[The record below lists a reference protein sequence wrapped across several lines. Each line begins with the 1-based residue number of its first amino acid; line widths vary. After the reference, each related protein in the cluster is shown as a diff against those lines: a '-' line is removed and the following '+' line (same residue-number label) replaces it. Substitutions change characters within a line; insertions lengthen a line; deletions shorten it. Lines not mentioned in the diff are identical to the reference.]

1 MAVKGLFVA
10 AAMAATAVAAPLVE
24 ERQNCA
30 SQWYAA
36 FLLLITETAQL
47 TSPQATMR
55 RTGLHRPDL
64 LRFGQRLHLWQQLVL
79 AVPSR
84 QRRPVV
90 VVVFVGP
97 AAPRHLADQQLV
109 DPPRHLGGRE
119 QQQQQHA
126 RHHGHAD
133 GLGHGHAQPGARRR
147 LDDGQLHGQPL

>member
-1 MAVKGLFVA
+1 MAAKGLFVA

-55 RTGLHRPDL
+55 RTGLHRPHL

-84 QRRPVV
+84 QRRPV

-119 QQQQQHA
+119 QQQQHA
-126 RHHGHAD
+126 HHHGHAD